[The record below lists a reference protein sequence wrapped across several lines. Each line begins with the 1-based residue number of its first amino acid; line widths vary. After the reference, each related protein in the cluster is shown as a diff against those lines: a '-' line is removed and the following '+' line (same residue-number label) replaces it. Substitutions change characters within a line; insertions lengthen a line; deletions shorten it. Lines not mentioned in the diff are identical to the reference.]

1 MVIRKIVDVQITAC
15 TDLNIRLKEHR
26 YACKT
31 QNTNNALFN
40 HSFSNNLVIDW
51 TGSELIYTCS
61 NFKKRRIIESICI
74 DKFPNFNS
82 SDGNYKVDPLTAELV
97 LRSVP
102 TLSQ

>member
-61 NFKKRRIIESICI
+61 NFKKRRIIESICT
-74 DKFPNFNS
+74 DKFPNFNL